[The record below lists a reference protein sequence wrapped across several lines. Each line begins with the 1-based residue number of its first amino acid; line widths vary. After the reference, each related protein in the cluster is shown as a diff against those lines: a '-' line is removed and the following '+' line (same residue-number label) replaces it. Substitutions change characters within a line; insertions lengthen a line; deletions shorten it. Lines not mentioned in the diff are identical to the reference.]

1 VAKVNFK
8 ITPERVAEACSI
20 VEYINLSMGDKRTVF
35 IVAPRFVLAENG
47 EYSMTI
53 HTDEDGE
60 IEKFDN
66 HTETLLMMSST
77 TPKRLEKLIPEFRE
91 AAKGIVN
98 PPNGTG

>member
-1 VAKVNFK
+1 VSKVNFK
-8 ITPERVAEACSI
+8 ITPERVAEVCNI
-20 VEYINLSMGDKRTVF
+20 VEYINLTVGDKRTVF

-47 EYSMTI
+47 EYSMQVK
-53 HTDEDGE
+53 HDEDGD
-60 IEKFDN
+60 IESFTN
-66 HTETLLMMSST
+66 NTETLILMSSI